1 MRGEPQRV
9 LARQPLGEFGVAA
22 FERLDDAKWSTTERA
37 ARLSWW
43 IVILRIARMWMN
55 RFSVISAS
63 SAQPLILM
71 IAW

>member
-1 MRGEPQRV
+1 MIPM
-9 LARQPLGEFGVAA
+9 
-22 FERLDDAKWSTTERA
+22 WSTIERA

-63 SAQPLILM
+63 SAQPLIRM
-71 IAW
+71 IA